1 MEKTLYKELRRC
13 TSMRK
18 EMPLLVKNDTFQK
31 SFLIYACLIHFYSKN
46 INDLTVQELLEE
58 LDLNAFELWKTFQ
71 TFIQLDPNLPRQLR
85 EHFLDIERQ
94 LTLHLI
100 WQKNTIVVQKLAS
113 IIARNELEAE
123 QLLNNSNSAD
133 LTRGNAANDSVVLD
147 DRGMDDEESKI
158 KPEP

>member
-1 MEKTLYKELRRC
+1 MEKTLNKERRRC

-100 WQKNTIVVQKLAS
+100 W
-113 IIARNELEAE
+113 
-123 QLLNNSNSAD
+123 
-133 LTRGNAANDSVVLD
+133 
-147 DRGMDDEESKI
+147 
-158 KPEP
+158 

>member
-123 QLLNNSNSAD
+123 
-133 LTRGNAANDSVVLD
+133 
-147 DRGMDDEESKI
+147 
-158 KPEP
+158 